1 MIESIAKYAE
11 HTLAKN
17 PLIMIGSGS
26 SLGAG
31 ISGMGKLATWL
42 INTVNVSPLD
52 QSDIEEWDNIKQ
64 RLTVG
69 GMGLEQSLQ
78 SSGSKLSPSLTKEI
92 VEKTWCCIA
101 NDERDSLIKL
111 SIGEDVIGICRLF
124 ERLKHTT
131 NNVIHIVTTN
141 YDHLIEWSAA
151 AAEWQ
156 VWDGFDNGTISR
168 PLLSNDLSS
177 RMSRVVMSSRYPS
190 TTFVKHVRVYKP
202 HGSLSWFKDEQ
213 GKILRISNVTN
224 SDYDYLKKRQLDPV
238 IVTPGLAKYLET
250 HFEPYNTVM
259 AEMQSAIRRSSAL
272 VFLGFGFNDEHI
284 QASFISH
291 LRNNDIPKII
301 LARTL
306 SDSFHKIRLG
316 GQIRN
321 YIAIEECGKSTK
333 VYSDK
338 LVEDEYPFYELW
350 SLKGFLNLAWGEE

>member
-1 MIESIAKYAE
+1 MIESLAKFVE
-11 HTLAKN
+11 NTLSKN
-17 PLIMIGSGS
+17 PLVMIGSGS

-42 INTVNVSPLD
+42 INNVNVTSLN
-52 QSDIEEWDNIKQ
+52 QSDIEEWETIKH
-64 RLTVG
+64 RLIIE

-78 SSGSKLSPSLTKEI
+78 SSGSRLSSSLTKEI

-101 NDERDSLIKL
+101 NDERNSLINL
-111 SIGEDVIGICRLF
+111 SIGEDVIGMCRLF

-131 NNVIHIVTTN
+131 NNVVHIVTTN

-168 PLLSNDLSS
+168 PLLSYDLSS
-177 RMSRVVMSSRYPS
+177 RMSRVVLSSRYPS
-190 TTFVKHVRVYKP
+190 TAVVKHVRVYKP
-202 HGSLSWFKDEQ
+202 HGSLSWFKDER
-213 GKILRISNVTN
+213 GNILRISNVTY
-224 SDYDYLKKRQLDPV
+224 SDYDYLKSRKLDPV
-238 IVTPGLAKYLET
+238 IVTPGLTKYLET

-259 AEMQSAIRRSSAL
+259 AEMQSAIRRSSSL

-291 LRNNDIPKII
+291 LRNNDIPKVI

-306 SDSFHKIRLG
+306 SDSFHKIRLE

-321 YIAIEECGKSTK
+321 YIAIEECGKHSR

-338 LVEDEYPFYELW
+338 FVDDEYPVFQLW
-350 SLKGFLNLAWGEE
+350 SLKGLLNLAWGED